1 MKNLFKKTGKLFL
14 TLLVLLNSAFQITPV
29 FAEENDPI
37 DYSEAVETITELG
50 PAEEVFPE
58 IYAEETENPKLRLTP
73 GFGSDRIVRIN
84 GVGVYGYDYIRIL
97 TVGGNDGLGI
107 RNDPGNAFKG
117 QNNRKTVILF
127 SKMFSHENSTT

>member
-58 IYAEETENPKLRLTP
+58 IYAEETENPKLRLTDASIFI
-73 GFGSDRIVRIN
+73 GQVKHLEFD
-84 GVGVYGYDYIRIL
+84 L
-97 TVGGNDGLGI
+97 I
-107 RNDPGNAFKG
+107 RN
-117 QNNRKTVILF
+117 Q
-127 SKMFSHENSTT
+127 SH

>member
-97 TVGGNDGLGI
+97 TVGGNVVYNSSSYRGEPIKLGKSGMYI
-107 RNDPGNAFKG
+107 ERCNKYCFK
-117 QNNRKTVILF
+117 ILI
-127 SKMFSHENSTT
+127 K

>member
-84 GVGVYGYDYIRIL
+84 GVRVYG
-97 TVGGNDGLGI
+97 
-107 RNDPGNAFKG
+107 
-117 QNNRKTVILF
+117 
-127 SKMFSHENSTT
+127 